1 MKNIL
6 NNIKSNFSKFV
17 KDESGQGSAEYILLI
32 ALVVAVI
39 MMFGPRIK
47 TAISNKTGELEGQI
61 QGANFQ

>member
-1 MKNIL
+1 MKKIVQK
-6 NNIKSNFSKFV
+6 IKTSLSHFA

-47 TAISNKTGELEGQI
+47 DAISAKTGQLEGQI
-61 QGANFQ
+61 QNANF

>member
-1 MKNIL
+1 MKNIT
-6 NNIKSNFSKFV
+6 NKIKSTFTRFV

-47 TAISNKTGELEGQI
+47 TAIEGKTGQLESQI
-61 QGANFQ
+61 QGANF

>member
-1 MKNIL
+1 MKNIFKTVKTQL
-6 NNIKSNFSKFV
+6 QRLA

-47 TAISNKTGELEGQI
+47 EAISAKTGQLEGQI
-61 QGANFQ
+61 QNANF